1 MYGVMNKTY
10 LIAGGVVAVIIV
22 AAVGA
27 YFMMNKGAASGGAAT
42 STAAVAGDNSEAS
55 AAGAANT
62 DPAAFKTN
70 YRDSF
75 VQSCEKSA
83 GGAAAATSICTC
95 VADYLVTKYDVA
107 SLTDLSQQM
116 IKDKITGTLP
126 QEITDAVKACR
137 PSAGK

>member
-1 MYGVMNKTY
+1 MNKTY
-10 LIAGGVVAVIIV
+10 LIAGGVAIVVII

-27 YFMMNKGAASGGAAT
+27 YFMMHKGSASVAASTPSADT
-42 STAAVAGDNSEAS
+42 SDNTLPTVP
-55 AAGAANT
+55 AGAANT

-75 VQSCEKSA
+75 AQSCEKSA
-83 GGAAAATSICTC
+83 GGAAAATSVCTC
-95 VADYLVTKYDVA
+95 VADYLVTKYDVQQ
-107 SLTDLSQQM
+107 LTDLSQQM

-126 QEITDAVKACR
+126 QAITDAVKSCR

>member
-1 MYGVMNKTY
+1 MNKTY
-10 LIAGGVVAVIIV
+10 LIAGGVAVVVIV

-27 YFMMNKGAASGGAAT
+27 YFMMNKGAASGAAAT
-42 STAAVAGDNSEAS
+42 STAALSDNSAAA

-62 DPAAFKTN
+62 DPATFKTN
-70 YRDSF
+70 YHDSF

-95 VADYLVTKYDVA
+95 VANYLVSNYDVQQ
-107 SLTDLSQQM
+107 LTNLSQQM

-137 PSAGK
+137 PTAGK

>member
-1 MYGVMNKTY
+1 MNKTY
-10 LIAGGVVAVIIV
+10 LIAGGVAIVVIV

-27 YFMMNKGAASGGAAT
+27 YFMMNKGSASGAVAT
-42 STAAVAGDNSEAS
+42 STSSANTGDNTLPTSPA

-70 YRDSF
+70 YHDSF

-95 VADYLVTKYDVA
+95 VADYLVTKYDVT